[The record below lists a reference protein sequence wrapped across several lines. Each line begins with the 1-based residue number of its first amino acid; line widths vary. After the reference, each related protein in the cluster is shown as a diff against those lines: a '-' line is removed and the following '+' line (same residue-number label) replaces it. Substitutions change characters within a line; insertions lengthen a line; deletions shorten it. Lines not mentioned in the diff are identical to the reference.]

1 MFTTPVIKLSAVV
14 ILTLVF
20 SACNQNQ
27 DEKAAER
34 YRDMVKSSTG
44 KTISVNEAKDMLKN
58 LEDKKAVTSD
68 EIGQALNLLKAKY
81 DYKIFPPE
89 ELQGKLM
96 YTFIIKDYLM
106 NDDRNILFVGQ
117 LDDITNEEG
126 QFVIHLV
133 SQLQLSDWRGRK
145 KARFHLRTPL
155 ESIESIINN
164 PPEDSGLS
172 LGFRKQYFV
181 ICKVNDLNK
190 VQSYQQLNADNEGT
204 GPEIIVDTPT
214 EYQIE
219 GELVEIIPYPR

>member
-1 MFTTPVIKLSAVV
+1 MTTRIILRLSG
-14 ILTLVF
+14 ILFLCLCVC
-20 SACNQNQ
+20 ACSQNQ

-58 LEDKKAVTSD
+58 LEDKKAVKSE

-96 YTFIIKDYLM
+96 YTFILRDYLM

-126 QFVIHLV
+126 QFVIHLS
-133 SQLQLSDWRGRK
+133 SQLQLADWRGRK

-190 VQSYQQLNADNEGT
+190 VQSYQQLNADNERT